1 MTTLSVL
8 KVRPLFLAFNEI
20 GKAVSRSL
28 CHGEGQRQRQ
38 DKKIYSKE
46 TNSKKEQD
54 RHSQTE
60 RGTQKEEEMRDST
73 VPGGG
78 RGGGGSE

>member
-1 MTTLSVL
+1 M
-8 KVRPLFLAFNEI
+8 
-20 GKAVSRSL
+20 SRTL
-28 CHGEGQRQRQ
+28 CHGEGQKQSQ
-38 DKKIYSKE
+38 DKKIYCKE
-46 TNSKKEQD
+46 ANSKKELD

-60 RGTQKEEEMRDST
+60 RVKQKEEEMRDST

>member
-1 MTTLSVL
+1 M
-8 KVRPLFLAFNEI
+8 
-20 GKAVSRSL
+20 SRTL
-28 CHGEGQRQRQ
+28 CHGEGQRQKQ

-46 TNSKKEQD
+46 TNSKKELD

-60 RGTQKEEEMRDST
+60 RGKQREEEMRDSA